1 MKGTVSPEL
10 PPIADN
16 PEQALIN
23 IASSGSSPMS
33 TATKDELGNSHPTPP
48 QTHLWIL
55 SRIAHIL
62 QPVDPNDLREYKATA
77 KAQGL
82 NGVHKPFWEA
92 LPGYK
97 THLCLSPDILHGGH
111 HFWQDH
117 VLQWVVNLIGFPELD
132 RCLKLIQPCVG
143 LQHFS
148 KGVGHLTQWTSQE
161 DCSLQQVLLAI
172 LHRNSKINEQSMH
185 SLHAIQDFLY

>member
-1 MKGTVSPEL
+1 ML
-10 PPIADN
+10 
-16 PEQALIN
+16 
-23 IASSGSSPMS
+23 
-33 TATKDELGNSHPTPP
+33 TATKDKLGNSHSTPP
-48 QTHLWIL
+48 WTHLWIL

-62 QPVDPNDLREYKATA
+62 RRVDPNNLREYKAAA

-111 HFWQDH
+111 HFWRDH

-132 RCLKLIQPCVG
+132 RHLKLIQPCVG
-143 LQHFS
+143 L
-148 KGVGHLTQWTSQE
+148 
-161 DCSLQQVLLAI
+161 
-172 LHRNSKINEQSMH
+172 
-185 SLHAIQDFLY
+185 